1 MLYMLTREEG
11 MEELTHVFD
20 AAKSSMKLL
29 LFIDKRPSSGEY
41 VQQIRNHLK
50 KLDSEQLFSL
60 DVVDVSEQ
68 PYLVEH
74 FRLIAT
80 PALVK
85 FSPGKQHVITGSD
98 ILSQLDQWW
107 PHWQKDLESAWSS
120 IPQDDLTAST
130 NGHSS
135 TAGELSHSVEV
146 IKLSD
151 EIFRLRQDKEDLEAQ
166 LQFKNRIV
174 AMLAHDL
181 RNPLTAASIAVETL
195 ELGYGEKS
203 SQKGMQL
210 SAKLTAQ
217 LLCHARTQIRAMDR
231 MISDI
236 LQTAKGAA
244 ADLHI
249 QPQEVSF
256 NDLFADALASMC
268 NKFEARSQ
276 QVEVDIPQD
285 LPHVYVDPGQI
296 QRILF
301 NLLDNAIKYTPEGG
315 KLYISA
321 LHRTTQKIQVSFKDT
336 GPGIPEEKCEMIFEE
351 SFRLQ
356 RDEEKDG
363 YGLGLALC
371 RRIIRAHYGQIWVES
386 TPGEGSQFFFT
397 LPVYRS

>member
-1 MLYMLTREEG
+1 MEG
-11 MEELTHVFD
+11 LTHTFD
-20 AAKSSMKLL
+20 TAPAEIKLL
-29 LFIDKRPSSGEY
+29 LFIDKRPSSGEFAH
-41 VQQIRNHLK
+41 QLRNRLK
-50 KLDSEQLFSL
+50 HFGSEQPFSL
-60 DVVDVSEQ
+60 DVIDVSEQ

-85 FSPGKQHVITGSD
+85 FSPGKQQVITGSN
-98 ILSQLDQWW
+98 IFSQLEQWW
-107 PHWQKDLESAWSS
+107 PHWQQEAAVNWGMTAASTEVATPLNGNEAV
-120 IPQDDLTAST
+120 QDDLA
-130 NGHSS
+130 
-135 TAGELSHSVEV
+135 HSVEV
-146 IKLSD
+146 MKLSD
-151 EIFRLRQDKEDLEAQ
+151 EIFCLKQDKEDLEAQ
-166 LQFKNRIV
+166 LKFKNRIV

-195 ELGYGEKS
+195 ALGYGGKSDEK
-203 SQKGMQL
+203 KTHL
-210 SAKLTAQ
+210 SPELTTQ
-217 LLCHARTQIRAMDR
+217 LLHHAKTQIRAIDR

-249 QPQEVSF
+249 QPREVSF
-256 NDLFADALASMC
+256 NDLFAEALASMQ
-268 NKFEARSQ
+268 NQLEARSQ

-285 LPHVYVDPGQI
+285 LPHVYVDSGQI
-296 QRILF
+296 QRVLF
-301 NLLDNAIKYTPEGG
+301 NLLGNAIKYTPEGG
-315 KLYISA
+315 NLHISA
-321 LHRTTQKIQVSFKDT
+321 LHRTTQKIQVAVKDT
-336 GPGIPEEKCEMIFEE
+336 GPGIPKENCEKVFEE

-386 TPGEGSQFFFT
+386 TAGEGSQFFFT

>member
-1 MLYMLTREEG
+1 MA
-11 MEELTHVFD
+11 ELTHTFD
-20 AAKSSMKLL
+20 AAPVPIKLL

-41 VQQIRNHLK
+41 AQQLRHHLK
-50 KLDSEQLFSL
+50 QLDSEHTFSL
-60 DVVDVSEQ
+60 DVVDLSEQ

-85 FSPGKQHVITGSD
+85 FSPGKQQVITGSD

-107 PHWQKDLESAWSS
+107 PHWRQEADAAWDSASS
-120 IPQDDLTAST
+120 DNLDDVLNGTLPAS
-130 NGHSS
+130 
-135 TAGELSHSVEV
+135 GELAHSVEV
-146 IKLSD
+146 MKLSD
-151 EIFRLRQDKEDLEAQ
+151 EIFRLKQSKEDLEAQ

-203 SQKGMQL
+203 SQRGTHL

-217 LLCHARTQIRAMDR
+217 LLHHAKTQIRAIDH
-231 MISDI
+231 MIADI

-249 QPQEVSF
+249 QPQDVSF
-256 NDLFADALASMC
+256 NNLFAGALASMR
-268 NKFEARSQ
+268 NKLEARSQ

-296 QRILF
+296 QRVLF

-315 KLYISA
+315 KLHVSA
-321 LHRTTQKIQVSFKDT
+321 LHRTTQKIQVSVKDT
-336 GPGIPEEKCEMIFEE
+336 GLGIPEEKCEKIFEE

-386 TPGEGSQFFFT
+386 LPGEGSQFFFT
-397 LPVYRS
+397 LPVYRA

>member
-1 MLYMLTREEG
+1 MKDLTTTFEADR
-11 MEELTHVFD
+11 VPI
-20 AAKSSMKLL
+20 KLL

-41 VQQIRNHLK
+41 VQLLRNHLK
-50 KLDSEQLFSL
+50 ELDTEQTFSL

-85 FSPGKQHVITGSD
+85 FAPGKQQVISGSN
-98 ILSQLDQWW
+98 ILTQLDRWW
-107 PHWQKDLESAWSS
+107 PQWELEVEALSEAV
-120 IPQDDLTAST
+120 TANGNWLST
-130 NGHSS
+130 GGNLEEQ
-135 TAGELSHSVEV
+135 GELAHSVEV
-146 IKLSD
+146 MKLSD
-151 EIFRLRQDKEDLEAQ
+151 EIFRLKQEKDDLATQ

-195 ELGYGEKS
+195 ELGYGTQACPERKAA
-203 SQKGMQL
+203 L
-210 SAKLTAQ
+210 SPKLTAQ
-217 LLCHARTQIRAMDR
+217 LLCHAKTQIRAMDR
-231 MISDI
+231 MIADI

-249 QPQEVSF
+249 QPQEISF
-256 NDLFADALASMC
+256 NNMFVETLAAMR
-268 NKFEARSQ
+268 NKLEARSQ
-276 QVEVDIPQD
+276 TVDIDIPQD
-285 LPHVYVDPGQI
+285 LPHVYVDAGQI
-296 QRILF
+296 QRVLC

-315 KLYISA
+315 ELHISA
-321 LHRTTQKIQVSFKDT
+321 LHRTTQKIQVCVQDT
-336 GPGIPEEKCEMIFEE
+336 GPGIPAEKREAIFED

-356 RDEEKDG
+356 RDESKDG

-386 TPGEGSQFFFT
+386 EAGTGSQFYFT
-397 LPVYRS
+397 LPVFRS